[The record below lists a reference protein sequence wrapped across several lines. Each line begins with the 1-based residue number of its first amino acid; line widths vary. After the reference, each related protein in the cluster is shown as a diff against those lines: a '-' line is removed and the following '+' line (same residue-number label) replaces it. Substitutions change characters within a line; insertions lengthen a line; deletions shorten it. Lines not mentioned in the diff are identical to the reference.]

1 VQDRRPAEAD
11 RLRLSQNRIRSN
23 VQLRL
28 RADEVCGPWEEFVA
42 TVVYAALF
50 YAATIALVG
59 GLGLRVWQYAGAP
72 APLRIPT
79 TPAPTTRGG
88 VALRMAREVVL
99 FQSLFKSNKWIWL
112 FGWVFHVALAA
123 VLLRHLRYFLQ
134 PVPLIVALVQPF
146 GAYFGM
152 AMVAALAALFAR
164 RIVVDRVRYIS
175 GPSDYLMLG
184 LILAIG
190 LSGLTLNLAART
202 DIVETKAFF
211 LGLMLFDWKPLPAD
225 PALLVHL
232 ALVAAL
238 MIVFP
243 FSKLLHAPGVFFSPS
258 RNQADNT
265 REKRHALPVRLA
277 AARRA

>member
-1 VQDRRPAEAD
+1 M
-11 RLRLSQNRIRSN
+11 
-23 VQLRL
+23 
-28 RADEVCGPWEEFVA
+28 A

-50 YAATIALVG
+50 YAATIVLVG
-59 GLGLRVWQYAGAP
+59 GLGLRVWQYASTP

-79 TPAPTTRGG
+79 TPAPVTRGG
-88 VALRMAREVVL
+88 AALRVAREVVL

-134 PVPLIVALVQPF
+134 PVPMVVALVQPF
-146 GAYFGM
+146 GVLLGL

-164 RIVVDRVRYIS
+164 RIVVERVRYIS
-175 GPSDYLMLG
+175 GPSDYLMLA

-190 LSGLTLNLAART
+190 LSGLTLNFVART

-211 LGLMLFDWKPLPAD
+211 LGLMRFDWKPLPTD

-265 REKRHALPVRLA
+265 REKRHAPPARLEA